1 MSTSTSSVRVQG
13 TPESALGGAGSA
25 DVQEIEDQISMID
38 RSYEMAQR
46 ARGQGEDSDAVEK
59 GQNTPEDGLIRV
71 MKRQHPDQK
80 RGFGSISRIPMDS
93 PLHAQYDHMRRT
105 VDALTALG
113 KDPREGE
120 LSPTEITNAISRD
133 RLPTPLR
140 IKWNKKTKKL
150 RLTPGAETDEART
163 KALNWLARTKWR
175 KCGDS
180 LRIEE
185 TPEMKIARPQKR
197 NAAHAALY
205 SMRIHQE

>member
-80 RGFGSISRIPMDS
+80 R
-93 PLHAQYDHMRRT
+93 
-105 VDALTALG
+105 
-113 KDPREGE
+113 
-120 LSPTEITNAISRD
+120 
-133 RLPTPLR
+133 
-140 IKWNKKTKKL
+140 
-150 RLTPGAETDEART
+150 
-163 KALNWLARTKWR
+163 
-175 KCGDS
+175 
-180 LRIEE
+180 
-185 TPEMKIARPQKR
+185 
-197 NAAHAALY
+197 
-205 SMRIHQE
+205 

>member
-38 RSYEMAQR
+38 RSYEMAQ
-46 ARGQGEDSDAVEK
+46 
-59 GQNTPEDGLIRV
+59 
-71 MKRQHPDQK
+71 
-80 RGFGSISRIPMDS
+80 
-93 PLHAQYDHMRRT
+93 
-105 VDALTALG
+105 
-113 KDPREGE
+113 
-120 LSPTEITNAISRD
+120 
-133 RLPTPLR
+133 
-140 IKWNKKTKKL
+140 KL

-197 NAAHAALY
+197 NAAHAALQ
-205 SMRIHQE
+205 SGIHERNTGTSAKGACKEKTIELIKATSPLPSATGFHLLVRLQTAVSEDRLVTDDVINAQDCAAIDDEVNVHEFTEGTVEEIVEELL